1 MLTYADICIQVFH
14 LYLDSSVHSDVFEL
28 TYADVCVQVFQ
39 LCLDSSVHSD
49 VFVSIEAVHFIS
61 EAVHTV
67 GMRP

>member
-1 MLTYADICIQVFH
+1 MLMYADI
-14 LYLDSSVHSDVFEL
+14 
-28 TYADVCVQVFQ
+28 CVQVFQ

>member
-14 LYLDSSVHSDVFEL
+14 LYLDSSVHSDL
-28 TYADVCVQVFQ
+28 
-39 LCLDSSVHSD
+39 
-49 VFVSIEAVHFIS
+49 FVSIEAVHFIS